1 MSEYSSQ
8 IQRALSLKQ
17 RLMAMLLGIGIVVV
31 FGIAVCLR
39 PDSRGFGTHQQLG
52 LPPCTFRSMTGV
64 NCPHCGLTTSFCWF
78 VRGDI
83 LRSMQANPAGMILA
97 SASLVILSWSVVV
110 GIRGRSVITHEP
122 GRDLLVGFGIWVLL
136 SIVIWL
142 YRLYWNQI

>member
-1 MSEYSSQ
+1 
-8 IQRALSLKQ
+8 
-17 RLMAMLLGIGIVVV
+17 MAMLLGIGIVVV
-31 FGIAVCLR
+31 YGIAVCLR

-52 LPPCTFRSMTGV
+52 LPPCTFLSMTGV

-97 SASLVILSWSVVV
+97 SASLVILSWAVVV

>member
-8 IQRALSLKQ
+8 IRRALSLKQ
-17 RLMAMLLGIGIVVV
+17 RLAAMLLGIGIVVV

-52 LPPCTFRSMTGV
+52 LPACTFRSMTGV

-97 SASLVILSWSVVV
+97 GASLVILSWSFVV

-142 YRLYWNQI
+142 YRLYWHQI